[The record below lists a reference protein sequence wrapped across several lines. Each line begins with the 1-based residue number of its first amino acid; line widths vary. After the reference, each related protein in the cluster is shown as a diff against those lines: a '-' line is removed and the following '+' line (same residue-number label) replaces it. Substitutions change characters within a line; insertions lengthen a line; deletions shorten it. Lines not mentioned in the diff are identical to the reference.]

1 MPKNL
6 KDRNENP
13 NGKRSRLL
21 AVAIAVEGLSG
32 FYKADIADSATET
45 TWSRFHDA
53 AEPMHCAVAEVDGR
67 LIGMVH
73 YIQHRSCWA
82 RGDYLYLQDLFV
94 DPDIRGKGVGR
105 ALIQHVYA
113 AAAELGASRVY
124 PSIGRN
130 DWTLA
135 TFSNCLVEIVSV
147 QPTLQHQVPK
157 LVLQT

>member
-1 MPKNL
+1 MKI
-6 KDRNENP
+6 RMANEADF
-13 NGKRSRLL
+13 SQWLL
-21 AVAIAVEGLSG
+21 LWKGYQV
-32 FYKADIADSATET
+32 FYKADIADTTTET
-45 TWSRFHDA
+45 TWSRFHYV

-82 RGDYLYLQDLFV
+82 TGDYLYLQDLFV

-124 PSIGRN
+124 
-130 DWTLA
+130 WLTHE
-135 TFSNCLVEIVSV
+135 SNSDAMLLYDRIADKSGFI
-147 QPTLQHQVPK
+147 QYRK
-157 LVLQT
+157 LM